1 MQKYDE
7 VFFKIMVFVG
17 DNFTIIVFKLQNTC
31 PNEHLKFT
39 KTVGY
44 SYILEVF

>member
-1 MQKYDE
+1 MQKNNE

-17 DNFTIIVFKLQNTC
+17 DNFTIKIFKLQNTC
-31 PNEHLKFT
+31 PNQCLTFT

-44 SYILEVF
+44 PNVLEVF